1 MATATKK
8 KKPATSKTATRAK
21 TPRATTGKKPAVAK
35 YEQAGAPWWKRI
47 PLPKPKS

>member
-1 MATATKK
+1 MATAAKK
-8 KKPATSKTATRAK
+8 KKTATSTAGARAK

-47 PLPKPKS
+47 PLPQPKS